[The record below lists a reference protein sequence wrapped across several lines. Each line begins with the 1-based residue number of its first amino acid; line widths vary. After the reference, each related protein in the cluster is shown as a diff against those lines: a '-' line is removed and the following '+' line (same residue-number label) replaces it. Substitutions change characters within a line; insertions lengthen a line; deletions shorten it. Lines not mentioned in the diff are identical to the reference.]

1 MCGRYALD
9 CTAGQLDQRFHELGF
24 QFENNRQQDTSG
36 IQPSYNVAPTNTAP
50 VYTHHKKVRDM
61 KWGLIPHWVKDVS
74 KSQPYKTFNARC
86 ENISSSKM
94 WTAPSNYKRC
104 VVPASGYYEWL
115 TKGKKKIPYYV
126 TRKDREVMFLA
137 GMYDR
142 VESEDLYTFTII
154 TAPAP
159 SNMEWLHR
167 RMPVVL
173 NWRSKQW
180 DTWLDESKTQWNQ
193 SELKEVLQA
202 QCNEDEL
209 EWWQVSTDVGK
220 VSNNGKYLIAPAK
233 APIRDLF
240 KKEDKTSTSLAKH
253 EDIPSFTHENPSAV
267 KHDSDV
273 EKIPNVKVEEAEED
287 KKPIVREHGEDA
299 EKGLKEQLS
308 KPKSEKENTS
318 ESGGQKHEPSSA
330 KRKSEK
336 QDITQRLRATKR
348 AKH

>member
-9 CTAGQLDQRFHELGF
+9 CTTGQLDQRFHELGF
-24 QFENNRQQDTSG
+24 EFENDRQQDTTG

-50 VYTHHKKVRDM
+50 VYTNYGKLRDM
-61 KWGLIPHWVKDVS
+61 KWGLIPHWVEDIS

-94 WTAPSNYKRC
+94 WTAPCNYKRC

-126 TRKDREVMFLA
+126 TRKDREIMFLA

-173 NWRSKQW
+173 NWGSKEW
-180 DTWLDESKTQWNQ
+180 NSWLDESKTQWSQ
-193 SELKEVLQA
+193 KELKEVLQA

-209 EWWQVSTDVGK
+209 EWWQVSSDVGK
-220 VSNNGKYLIAPAK
+220 VSNNGKYLVEPAK

-240 KKEDKTSTSLAKH
+240 KKEDKLTTSLAKH
-253 EDIPSFTHENPSAV
+253 EESTGFSHEEPSSLKHEDRGKPDV
-267 KHDSDV
+267 KA
-273 EKIPNVKVEEAEED
+273 EEAEEEE
-287 KKPIVREHGEDA
+287 KPVVREHGQDVD
-299 EKGLKEQLS
+299 KGLNEQLP
-308 KPKSEKENTS
+308 KVKSETEDTKGI
-318 ESGGQKHEPSSA
+318 GGQK
-330 KRKSEK
+330 RKAGK
-336 QDITQRLRATKR
+336 GDITQKLRAAKR
-348 AKH
+348 VKRR